1 MRRRTQAAVAATT
14 LLSAG
19 AAAALAVAVT
29 NRRSR
34 GGPTAFPTARLT
46 VHGTAA
52 GRVTL
57 TRTAE
62 SVLPGTYALV
72 GKDCRA
78 VVGPVVDHAPN
89 GTPDTVV
96 RRLERVTRGDLAP
109 GATVTLSPQLYAGD
123 PGSALGIDFSE
134 VDVTGDRGTLPSWFV
149 PGLRDTWVILL
160 HGLGATR
167 EQALNVLP
175 FLHHQELSVLVP
187 GSPEGHGDR
196 GNAKDGTEPTGLGSA
211 EWTDAEAALRYA
223 VRCGAGSVVL
233 YGSSTGATMA
243 LNTAVRSPL
252 RGRIS
257 GLVLDSPVL
266 DPATTVRALAQHR
279 GVPGALWPLA
289 LRTTEDVE
297 QPPPDLDEKGRGSAL
312 PVLVI
317 HGPGDTIAPWEASRA
332 LVERHPQTATLHPVP
347 DAGHA
352 AMWNADPTAYEEV
365 LRRFLTPL
373 M

>member
-1 MRRRTQAAVAATT
+1 MRRRTTAAVAATT

-34 GGPTAFPTARLT
+34 GTPAAFPTARLT
-46 VHGTAA
+46 VHATAA

-72 GKDCRA
+72 GDDCRA
-78 VVGPVVDHAPN
+78 IVGPVVDHAPDS
-89 GTPDTVV
+89 TPDTVV
-96 RRLERVTRGDLAP
+96 RRLERVVHGDLTP
-109 GATVTLSPQLYAGD
+109 GSAVTLSPQLHAGD
-123 PGSALGIDFSE
+123 PGSALGIDFTE
-134 VDVTGDRGTLPSWFV
+134 VEVTGDRGAMPSWFV
-149 PGLRDTWVILL
+149 PGLRDTWVVVL

-167 EQALNVLP
+167 ELSLNLLP

-187 GSPEGHGDR
+187 GDPDEHADR
-196 GNAKDGTEPTGLGSA
+196 PEPTGLGSA
-211 EWTDAEAALRYA
+211 EWTDAEAALRHA
-223 VRCGAGSVVL
+223 VRCGARSVVL
-233 YGSSTGATMA
+233 YGTSTGATMA
-243 LNTAVRSPL
+243 LHTAVRSPL
-252 RGRIS
+252 RGRIT

-266 DPATTVRALAQHR
+266 DPAATVRALARHR

-289 LRTTEDVE
+289 VRTAEDVE
-297 QPPPDLDEKGRGSAL
+297 APPPDLDEKGRGTTL
-312 PVLVI
+312 PVLVV
-317 HGPGDTIAPWEASRA
+317 HGPDDTIAPWEASRA
-332 LVERHPQTATLHPVP
+332 LVERHPGTTTLHPVP

-352 AMWNADPTAYEEV
+352 AMWNADPAAYEEV